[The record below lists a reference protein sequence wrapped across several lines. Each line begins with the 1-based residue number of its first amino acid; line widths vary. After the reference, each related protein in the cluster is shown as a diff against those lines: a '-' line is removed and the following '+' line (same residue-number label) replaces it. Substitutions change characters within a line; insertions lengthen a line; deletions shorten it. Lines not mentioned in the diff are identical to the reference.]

1 LIYIWH
7 IDVIGFNP
15 FTKENMT
22 KKITLFFAV
31 IGLLLLTN
39 CSGSTDPDEN
49 IIEEPSIYGGVFRM
63 PIGSYFDCIKL
74 VEVQKLE
81 TAQVYDQ
88 IFEGLVKY
96 DPKTLEVMPGLASD
110 WKTDDGLTYTF
121 NLRDEI
127 YFHDNEVFEGGKGR
141 KLTAEDVVYTF
152 KTIYTKDVENRAY
165 YTFKNTIVG
174 GDDYYEGKATEISGL
189 KADGNKVIITLSEP
203 STVFLQKLATVFAV
217 IVPKEANEA
226 AEFVPVG
233 TGPFIYDKK
242 NSTSEVVR
250 LYANKN
256 YHTKDEKGNKLPY
269 LDSVVFKYYEHGE
282 DQMDLFWEGNL
293 SYIPNVPITSISEV
307 LEERIGDFESDPPKY
322 KLISEPQLS
331 TTYLEF
337 NMTNKT
343 LKNKKVR
350 KAINL
355 AINRQKLVEKIMKNQ
370 AYEIGKFGIT
380 PPLPKIFKDYDFE
393 GIEDVS
399 YQYNPEEAK
408 KLLAEAGYPD
418 GKGFPTLTF
427 QFRLGNDHYLV
438 ASEIQNQ
445 LRSVL
450 NINVEIE
457 ALEFNDLIEN
467 QGHGRADIFRTTW
480 FSDYPNPETFLINAY
495 GKVVPANREE
505 PSYVNSSRFQNAEFD
520 KYFELAARSATIEEA
535 YKNYAAAEKIL
546 MEEAPFIILWYGED
560 MMLKQASVRQLET
573 NGMRY
578 LDLRNVYFKEPV
590 AGESDEKKV

>member
-1 LIYIWH
+1 MVKKVNY
-7 IDVIGFNP
+7 VIAA
-15 FTKENMT
+15 
-22 KKITLFFAV
+22 L
-31 IGLLLLTN
+31 GLLALTS
-39 CSGSTDPDEN
+39 CSGSVDTDNNVVTEK
-49 IIEEPSIYGGVFRM
+49 SMYGGVFRM
-63 PIGSYFDCIKL
+63 PIGSFFSCIKI
-74 VEVQKLE
+74 VEIQKLE

-96 DPKTLEVMPGLASD
+96 DPKTLEVVPGLASE
-110 WKTDDGLTYTF
+110 WNTTDGLTYTF
-121 NLRDEI
+121 TLRDDI
-127 YFHDNEVFEGGKGR
+127 YFHDNACFEGGKGR
-141 KLTAEDVVYTF
+141 KMVGEDVIYTF
-152 KTIYTKDVENRAY
+152 KTIYTKDIENRAY

-174 GDDYYEGKATEISGL
+174 GDDFYEGKATEIAGI
-189 KADGNKVIITLSEP
+189 KTEGNTVTFQLVEP
-203 STVFLQKLATVFAV
+203 STVFLQKLATIFAV
-217 IVPKEANEA
+217 VVPKEAVEA
-226 AEFVPVG
+226 SEFVPVG
-233 TGPFIYDKK
+233 TGPFIYDEN
-242 NSTSEVVR
+242 NSTSEIVR
-250 LYANKN
+250 LSRNKN
-256 YHTKDEKGNKLPY
+256 YHTKDENGNQLPY
-269 LDSVVFKYYEHGE
+269 LDSVVFKYYEHSE
-282 DQMDLFWEGNL
+282 DQMDLFWTGEL
-293 SYIPNVPITSISEV
+293 SYIPGVPITSISEV
-307 LEERIGDFESDPPKY
+307 LEERIGDFESTPPKY

-380 PPLPKIFKDYDFE
+380 PPLPKVFKDYDFE

-418 GKGFPTLTF
+418 GRGFPTLTF

-450 NINVEIE
+450 NINIDIE
-457 ALEFNDLIEN
+457 AIEFNDLIEN
-467 QGHGRADIFRTTW
+467 QGHGRADMFRSTW

-495 GKVVPANREE
+495 GKVVPSDRAE

-520 KYFELAARSATIEEA
+520 RYFEAAASSATIEEA
-535 YKNYAAAEKIL
+535 YQNYAAAEKVL

-560 MMLKQASVRQLET
+560 MMLMQANVRQLET

-578 LDLRNVYFKEPV
+578 LDLRSVYFKEPT
-590 AGESDEKKV
+590 AEEYQDKKDAAAAQ